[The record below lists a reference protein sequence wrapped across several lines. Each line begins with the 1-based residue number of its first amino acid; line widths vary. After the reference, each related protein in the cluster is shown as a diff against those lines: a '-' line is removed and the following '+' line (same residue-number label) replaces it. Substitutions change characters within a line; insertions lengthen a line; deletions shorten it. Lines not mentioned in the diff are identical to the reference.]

1 MAAQVYFISET
12 TLKNYTSINDNV
24 DSGSL
29 RQAIR
34 TAQLINLQESLGT
47 SLYNKLADL
56 VDTGD
61 ISDPSNSNYKSLL
74 DNYCVDVVIQYSLFY
89 ALDDFIY
96 KFMNVGLV
104 QGFSEQGSSLDIST
118 FKMIKNSARD
128 RAEFFDNRLRE
139 HLFNND
145 NLYPA
150 YETSTTDGT
159 LPGANTDGI
168 ISSIVLDTPMYSND
182 YDPTCCDDDRYTN
195 LYQRGK

>member
-1 MAAQVYFISET
+1 MAQVYFISET
-12 TLKNYTSINDNV
+12 KLKDYTSISQNV

-34 TAQLINLQESLGT
+34 TSQLINVQETLGT
-47 SLYNKLADL
+47 SLYNKLTDL

-61 ISDPSNSNYKSLL
+61 ITGSTNSNYRSLL
-74 DNYCVDVVIQYSLFY
+74 DDYVVDVVIQYSLFY

-104 QGFSEQGSSLDIST
+104 QGFSEQGSSLDINT
-118 FKMIKNSARD
+118 FKMIKNGARD

-139 HLFNND
+139 HLFNNN

-150 YETSTTDGT
+150 YKTSTTDGT

-168 ISSIVLDTPMYSND
+168 ISSIVLDTPMYSKD
-182 YDPTCCDDDRYTN
+182 YDPTCCKGDRYTSF
-195 LYQRGK
+195 YQRGK

>member
-1 MAAQVYFISET
+1 MAQVYFISEN
-12 TLKNYTSINDNV
+12 TLKQYSNINDNV

-34 TAQLINLQESLGT
+34 TAQLINTQESLGT
-47 SLYNKLADL
+47 SLYNKLTDL

-61 ISDPSNSNYKSLL
+61 ITGSTNSNYKTLL
-74 DNYCVDVVIQYSLFY
+74 DDYVRDVVIQYSIFY

-104 QGFSEQGSSLDIST
+104 QGFSEQGSSLDIGT

-139 HLFNND
+139 HLFNNE

-159 LPGANTDGI
+159 LPGAHTDGI
-168 ISSIVLDTPMYSND
+168 TASIVLDTPMFNDD
-182 YDPTCCDDDRYTN
+182 YDPTCCKDRYTSK
-195 LYQRGK
+195 YQLGK

>member
-1 MAAQVYFISET
+1 M
-12 TLKNYTSINDNV
+12 
-24 DSGSL
+24 DSGSI

-34 TAQLINLQESLGT
+34 TAQLINCQESLGT
-47 SLYNKLADL
+47 SLYNKLTDL
-56 VDTGD
+56 VSTGD
-61 ISDPSNSNYKSLL
+61 ISLPANSIYKNLL
-74 DNYCVDVVIQYSLFY
+74 DDYVVDVVIQYSLFY

-104 QGFSEQGSSLDIST
+104 QGFSEQGTSLDINT

-139 HLFNND
+139 HLFNNE

-159 LPGANTDGI
+159 LPGAHTDGI
-168 ISSIVLDTPMYSND
+168 ISSIVLDTPMRSSN
-182 YDPTCCDDDRYTN
+182 YDPTCCDEGITSRY
-195 LYQRGK
+195 QIGK

>member
-12 TLKNYTSINDNV
+12 KLKNYTNISENV

-34 TAQLINLQESLGT
+34 TAQLINLQESIGT

-61 ISDPSNSNYKSLL
+61 ISDPSNSNYKDLL

-89 ALDDFIY
+89 ALDDFIF

-118 FKMIKNSARD
+118 FKMIKNGARD

-159 LPGANTDGI
+159 LPGAHTDGI
-168 ISSIVLDTPMYSND
+168 TSSIVLDTPMRSDD
-182 YDPTCCDDDRYTN
+182 YDPTCCDDPYKPLN
-195 LYQRGK
+195 Y

>member
-1 MAAQVYFISET
+1 MAQVYFISET
-12 TLKNYTSINDNV
+12 KLKDYTSISQNV

-34 TAQLINLQESLGT
+34 TAQLINVQETLGT
-47 SLYNKLADL
+47 SLYNKLSDL

-61 ISDPSNSNYKSLL
+61 ITGSTNSNYKTLL
-74 DNYCVDVVIQYSLFY
+74 DDYVVDVVIQYSLFY

-104 QGFSEQGSSLDIST
+104 QGFSEQGSSLDINT
-118 FKMIKNSARD
+118 FKMIKNGARD

-150 YETSTTDGT
+150 YKTSTTDGT
-159 LPGANTDGI
+159 LPGAHTDGI
-168 ISSIVLDTPMYSND
+168 MSSIVLDTPMYSKD
-182 YDPTCCDDDRYTN
+182 YDPTCCKGDRYTSF
-195 LYQRGK
+195 YERGK

>member
-1 MAAQVYFISET
+1 MGQVYFISET
-12 TLKNYTSINDNV
+12 KLKDYTNISQNV

-29 RQAIR
+29 KQAIR
-34 TAQLINLQESLGT
+34 TAQLINLQETLGT
-47 SLYNKLADL
+47 SLYNKLVEL

-61 ISDPSNSNYKSLL
+61 ISLSGNSNYKTLL
-74 DNYCVDVVIQYSLFY
+74 DDYVVDVVIQFSLFY

-104 QGFSEQGSSLDIST
+104 QGFSEQGSSLDINT
-118 FKMIKNSARD
+118 FKMIKNGAKD
-128 RAEFFDNRLRE
+128 RAEWFDNRLRE

-159 LPGANTDGI
+159 LPGANTDGVI
-168 ISSIVLDTPMYSND
+168 ASIVLDTPMYSKD
-182 YDPTCCDDDRYTN
+182 YDPTCCKDNPYKPLN
-195 LYQRGK
+195 Y

>member
-1 MAAQVYFISET
+1 MAQVYFISET
-12 TLKNYTSINDNV
+12 KLKDYSNINDNV

-34 TAQLINLQESLGT
+34 TAQLINLQETLGT
-47 SLYNKLADL
+47 SLYDKLSDL

-61 ISDPSNSNYKSLL
+61 ITGATNSNYKTLL
-74 DNYCVDVVIQYSLFY
+74 DDYVVDVVIQYSVFY

-104 QGFSEQGSSLDIST
+104 QGFSEQGSWLDIST

-139 HLFNND
+139 HLFNNE

-150 YETSTTDGT
+150 YKTSTTDGT
-159 LPGANTDGI
+159 LPGAHTDGI

-182 YDPTCCDDDRYTN
+182 YDPTCCKDYPYKAK
-195 LYQRGK
+195 YQIGK

>member
-1 MAAQVYFISET
+1 MSQVYFISESK
-12 TLKNYTSINDNV
+12 LKSYTNISDNV

-34 TAQLINLQESLGT
+34 TAQLINLQETLGT
-47 SLYNKLADL
+47 GLYNKLSDL
-56 VDTGD
+56 VDTGE
-61 ISDPSNSNYKSLL
+61 ITGSTNSNYKNLL
-74 DNYCVDVVIQYSLFY
+74 DSYCVDVVIQYSLFY
-89 ALDDFIY
+89 ALDDFIF

-118 FKMIKNSARD
+118 FKMIKNGARD

-168 ISSIVLDTPMYSND
+168 ISSIVLDTPMYSDD
-182 YDPTCCDDDRYTN
+182 YDPTCCKGSPYHSQ
-195 LYQRGK
+195 YQKGK

>member
-1 MAAQVYFISET
+1 MSAQVYFISET
-12 TLKNYTSINDNV
+12 KLKDYSNIGQNV

-34 TAQLINLQESLGT
+34 TAQLINCQESLGT
-47 SLYNKLADL
+47 SLYNKLTDL
-56 VDTGD
+56 VSTGD
-61 ISDPSNSNYKSLL
+61 ISLPANSNYKTLL
-74 DNYCVDVVIQYSLFY
+74 DDYVVDVTIQYSLFY

-104 QGFSEQGSSLDIST
+104 QGFSEQGSSLDITT

-139 HLFNND
+139 HLFNNE

-159 LPGANTDGI
+159 LPGAHTDGI
-168 ISSIVLDTPMYSND
+168 ISSIVLDTPMRSSD
-182 YDPTCCDDDRYTN
+182 YDPTCCDEGITNRY
-195 LYQRGK
+195 QIGK

>member
-1 MAAQVYFISET
+1 MAQVYFISET
-12 TLKNYTSINDNV
+12 KLKEYSNIDQNT

-34 TAQLINLQESLGT
+34 TAQLINLQETLGT
-47 SLYNKLADL
+47 SLYNKLTDL
-56 VDTGD
+56 VDTGE
-61 ISDPSNSNYKSLL
+61 ITGSTNSNYRTLL
-74 DNYCVDVVIQYSLFY
+74 DDYVVDVVIQYSLFY

-104 QGFSEQGSSLDIST
+104 QGSSEQGTPLDINT

>member
-1 MAAQVYFISET
+1 MGQVYFISET
-12 TLKNYTSINDNV
+12 KLKDYTSISENV

-34 TAQLINLQESLGT
+34 TSQLINAQETLGT
-47 SLYNKLADL
+47 SLYNKLIDL

-61 ISDPSNSNYKSLL
+61 ISSPSNSVYKSLL
-74 DNYCVDVVIQYSLFY
+74 DDYVVDVVIQYSLFY
-89 ALDDFIY
+89 ALDDFIF

-104 QGFSEQGSSLDIST
+104 QGSSEQGSPLDINT
-118 FKMIKNSARD
+118 FKMIKNGAKD

-139 HLFNND
+139 HLFNNE

-159 LPGANTDGI
+159 LPGAHTDGFT
-168 ISSIVLDTPMYSND
+168 SSIVLDYPMYSDD
-182 YDPTCCDDDRYTN
+182 YDPTCCKDYP
-195 LYQRGK
+195 YKAQSQRGR

>member
-1 MAAQVYFISET
+1 MAQVYFISET
-12 TLKNYTSINDNV
+12 KLKDYTSISQNV

-34 TAQLINLQESLGT
+34 TAQLINLQETLGT
-47 SLYNKLADL
+47 SLYNKLSDL
-56 VDTGD
+56 VDSGD
-61 ISDPSNSNYKSLL
+61 ISLSGNSNYKTLL
-74 DNYCVDVVIQYSLFY
+74 DDYVVDVVIQYSLFY

-104 QGFSEQGSSLDIST
+104 QGFSEQGSSLDINT
-118 FKMIKNSARD
+118 FKMIKNGARD
-128 RAEFFDNRLRE
+128 RAEWFDNRLRE

-159 LPGANTDGI
+159 LPGANTDGV
-168 ISSIVLDTPMYSND
+168 ISSIVLDTPMYSKD
-182 YDPTCCDDDRYTN
+182 YDPTCCKDNPYKPLN
-195 LYQRGK
+195 Y